1 LAIDAESII
10 DRRQLRRKVTFW
22 RIITF
27 VILAGLI
34 IALVKATGIGNL
46 LGEKNRDHI
55 ARVKITGVIT
65 NDKPLLKL
73 LGKLKK
79 DKHVKGVILNIS
91 SPGGS
96 TVGGEAIFEAVRQLA
111 EKKPVATSVGTL
123 AASAGYMIASASD
136 HIVARRS
143 SIVGSIGVIFQYADA
158 SALLDKIGVK
168 VKEIKSSPLKAEPSP
183 FHTTSQEARDMIN
196 RVVLDSYNWFVEL
209 VAERRNISKAE
220 TLKLADGSIYSGSQG
235 LANKLID
242 AIGDEDT
249 AKNWLVKEKGVS
261 KDLKIVSW
269 SPKRNED
276 GLFENPAS
284 LVWLLGKFGL
294 DITPNA
300 ANELSKRIP
309 QRLFLD
315 GLISMWL
322 NSDSMIDKRVMMR

>member
-1 LAIDAESII
+1 MAIDAESII

-22 RIITF
+22 RIVTF

-46 LGEKNRDHI
+46 LGEKSRDHI

-65 NDKPLLKL
+65 NDRPLLKL
-73 LGKLKK
+73 LGELKK

-158 SALLDKIGVK
+158 SA
-168 VKEIKSSPLKAEPSP
+168 
-183 FHTTSQEARDMIN
+183 
-196 RVVLDSYNWFVEL
+196 
-209 VAERRNISKAE
+209 
-220 TLKLADGSIYSGSQG
+220 
-235 LANKLID
+235 
-242 AIGDEDT
+242 
-249 AKNWLVKEKGVS
+249 
-261 KDLKIVSW
+261 
-269 SPKRNED
+269 
-276 GLFENPAS
+276 
-284 LVWLLGKFGL
+284 
-294 DITPNA
+294 
-300 ANELSKRIP
+300 
-309 QRLFLD
+309 
-315 GLISMWL
+315 
-322 NSDSMIDKRVMMR
+322 